1 MDVDLVV
8 AGAGGGL
15 AGAFRTAQLGLDV
28 LVVEADE
35 HHLRGNN
42 TSMSTAMIPG
52 AGSRFQRAAGIEDS
66 PEGFL
71 SDIAAKTGG
80 QADPRVATALATV
93 SAQLVEWLADH
104 VGMPIELAGDVD
116 YPGHSARRMHTLPG
130 RHGSVLLQGLADA
143 VRSHDRID
151 LLAPAR
157 LVAVGTDR
165 AGDRSA
171 VVEYPDGRREEISA
185 RAVLLATNGF
195 GADPDLVR
203 SHLPEI
209 AGVGYHGSAQSRGDA
224 LRIGESLGAATGFLD
239 AYQGHAAV
247 SAAARTLV
255 TWTTVMQG
263 ALVVDREGRRFGDE
277 TVGYSEY
284 AALLAARPGGHG
296 WIVLDE
302 RINELCRS
310 FTDFRDVVDS
320 GAVRTADTLGEL
332 AERTGMSASV
342 LTAEVTTIAAVAR
355 GEALDRY
362 GRTHVAAPL
371 APPYQAV
378 EVVPALFHTQGGLL
392 VDQHA
397 QVLGT
402 GGAPLGGLYASGGAA
417 VGMSGHGAAGYL
429 AGNGL
434 LPALGLAYLAA
445 AHLAAAAVPTTHTP
459 APRGDR

>member
-15 AGAFRTAQLGLDV
+15 AGALRTAQLGMDV

-35 HHLRGNN
+35 HHLHGNN

-52 AGSRFQRAAGIEDS
+52 AGSRFPRAAGIDDS
-66 PEGFL
+66 PGGVL
-71 SDIAAKTGG
+71 SDLAAKPGG

-130 RHGSVLLQGLADA
+130 RHGSVLLQCLTDA
-143 VRSHDRID
+143 VRAHDRID

-157 LVAVGTDR
+157 LVGVGADG
-165 AGDRSA
+165 AGSRSA

-195 GADPDLVR
+195 GADRELVR
-203 SHLPEI
+203 THLPEI
-209 AGVGYHGSAQSRGDA
+209 AGVDDHGSEQSRGDA
-224 LRIGESLGAATGFLD
+224 LRIGESLGAATGCLD

-255 TWTTVMQG
+255 TWTTVMNG
-263 ALVVDREGRRFGDE
+263 GVVVDGEGRRFGDE

-284 AALLAARPGGHG
+284 AALLAARPGGYG
-296 WIVLDE
+296 WIVIDE
-302 RINELCRS
+302 RISQLCGS

-320 GAVRTADTLGEL
+320 GAVRT
-332 AERTGMSASV
+332 
-342 LTAEVTTIAAVAR
+342 
-355 GEALDRY
+355 
-362 GRTHVAAPL
+362 
-371 APPYQAV
+371 
-378 EVVPALFHTQGGLL
+378 
-392 VDQHA
+392 
-397 QVLGT
+397 
-402 GGAPLGGLYASGGAA
+402 
-417 VGMSGHGAAGYL
+417 
-429 AGNGL
+429 
-434 LPALGLAYLAA
+434 
-445 AHLAAAAVPTTHTP
+445 
-459 APRGDR
+459 

>member
-15 AGAFRTAQLGLDV
+15 AGALHAAQLGMDV

-104 VGMPIELAGDVD
+104 VGMPIELADDVD

-130 RHGSVLLQGLADA
+130 RHGSVLLQCLADA
-143 VRSHDRID
+143 VRAHDRVD

-157 LVAVGTDR
+157 LVGVGADR
-165 AGDRSA
+165 AGSRTA

-195 GADPDLVR
+195 GADPELVR
-203 SHLPEI
+203 THLPEI
-209 AGVGYHGSAQSRGDA
+209 AGVDYHGSAQSRGDA
-224 LRIGESLGAATGFLD
+224 LRIGESLGAATGCLD

-263 ALVVDREGRRFGDE
+263 ALVVDGEGRRFGDE

-284 AALLAARPGGHG
+284 AALLAARPGGYG

-302 RINELCRS
+302 RINEFCGS

-320 GAVRTADTLGEL
+320 GAVRSADTLGEL
-332 AERTGMSASV
+332 AERTGMSAPV
-342 LTAEVTTIAAVAR
+342 LAAEVAAMAAVAR
-355 GEALDRY
+355 GEASDPH

-371 APPYQAV
+371 DPPYQAI

-392 VDQHA
+392 VDEHG
-397 QVLGT
+397 QVLDT
-402 GGAPLGGLYASGGAA
+402 TGAPLGGLYASGGAA

-445 AHLAAAAVPTTHTP
+445 DHLASAA
-459 APRGDR
+459 

>member
-15 AGAFRTAQLGLDV
+15 AGALRAAQLGMDV

-35 HHLRGNN
+35 HHLRSNN

-52 AGSRFQRAAGIEDS
+52 AGSRYQRAAGVDDS
-66 PEGFL
+66 PERFL
-71 SDIAAKTGG
+71 TDIAAKTRG

-143 VRSHDRID
+143 VRTHDRID

-157 LVAVGTDR
+157 LVAVGIDR

-209 AGVGYHGSAQSRGDA
+209 ADVDYHGSAQSRGDA
-224 LRIGESLGAATGFLD
+224 LRIGESLGAATGCLD

-284 AALLAARPGGHG
+284 AALLAARPGGCG

-355 GEALDRY
+355 GEALDKY

-371 APPYQAV
+371 APPYHAV

-397 QVLGT
+397 QVLDT

-434 LPALGLAYLAA
+434 LPALGLA
-445 AHLAAAAVPTTHTP
+445 HLAADHLAAT
-459 APRGDR
+459 A

>member
-1 MDVDLVV
+1 LDVDLVV

-15 AGAFRTAQLGLDV
+15 AGALRAAQLGMDV
-28 LVVEADE
+28 LVVESDE
-35 HHLRGNN
+35 HHLRANN
-42 TSMSTAMIPG
+42 TSMSTAMIPA
-52 AGSRFQRAAGIEDS
+52 AGSRFQRAAGIDDS
-66 PEGFL
+66 PEEFL
-71 SDIAAKTGG
+71 ADVAAKTGG
-80 QADPRVATALATV
+80 RADPRVATALATV

-130 RHGSVLLQGLADA
+130 RHGSVLLRCLADA
-143 VRSHDRID
+143 ARVSDRID

-157 LVAVGTDR
+157 LVGVGPDR
-165 AGDRSA
+165 GGHRKA
-171 VVEYPDGRREEISA
+171 VVEYPDGRHEEISA

-195 GADPDLVR
+195 GADPELVR
-203 SHLPEI
+203 THLPEI
-209 AGVGYHGSAQSRGDA
+209 AGVDYHGSAQSRGDA
-224 LRIGESLGAATGFLD
+224 LRIGESLGAATGCLD

-247 SAAARTLV
+247 SATARTLV

-263 ALVVDREGRRFGDE
+263 AVVVDGEGRRFGDE

-284 AALLAARPGGHG
+284 AALLAGRPGGYG

-310 FTDFRDVVDS
+310 FTDFRDVVNS

-332 AERTGMSASV
+332 AEHTGMSAPV
-342 LTAEVTTIAAVAR
+342 LAAEVTAIEAVAR
-355 GEALDRY
+355 GEASDPH
-362 GRTHVAAPL
+362 GRTHVVAPL
-371 APPYQAV
+371 APPYQAI

-392 VDQHA
+392 VDEHG
-397 QVLGT
+397 QVLDTAGV
-402 GGAPLGGLYASGGAA
+402 PLGGLYASGGAA

-445 AHLAAAAVPTTHTP
+445 DHLASAA
-459 APRGDR
+459 